1 MSEPIKSESE
11 AAHLFRE
18 ECRKFVRYVPERDEW
33 IIRHGKIWGFDTALR
48 VDDLIRSLLDSRGDI
63 EPKWKGSLNV
73 TRNVKGF
80 PMRSTSGSGSRPKS
94 SSLPSSGSSSWRP

>member
-18 ECRKFVRYVPERDEW
+18 ECGEHVRYVPERDDW
-33 IIRHGKIWGFDTALR
+33 IVRNGKLWEFDSSLR
-48 VDDLIRSLLDSRGDI
+48 VDDLIRGLLDSRDDI

-73 TRNVKGF
+73 TRNVKGVPRQHQWHRF
-80 PMRSTSGSGSRPKS
+80 EVVI
-94 SSLPSSGSSSWRP
+94 

>member
-33 IIRHGKIWGFDTALR
+33 II
-48 VDDLIRSLLDSRGDI
+48 
-63 EPKWKGSLNV
+63 
-73 TRNVKGF
+73 
-80 PMRSTSGSGSRPKS
+80 
-94 SSLPSSGSSSWRP
+94 